1 MTENDQEIY
10 KDFNLTVS
18 ERWQQE
24 IAGISRAIV
33 SPNFV
38 IIPACGLIVTRRGV
52 IHNQSEWVKLHIYQT
67 QSHHYKIQELLCL
80 IVFGV

>member
-1 MTENDQEIY
+1 MTESDQEIY

-33 SPNFV
+33 SPNIENFHVTCLYSAAEFSIV
-38 IIPACGLIVTRRGV
+38 IIPASGRNVA
-52 IHNQSEWVKLHIYQT
+52 
-67 QSHHYKIQELLCL
+67 
-80 IVFGV
+80 

>member
-1 MTENDQEIY
+1 MTESDQEIY

-33 SPNFV
+33 SPKIENFHVNFLYSAAEFSIV
-38 IIPACGLIVTRRGV
+38 IIPACGLNVA
-52 IHNQSEWVKLHIYQT
+52 
-67 QSHHYKIQELLCL
+67 
-80 IVFGV
+80 

>member
-1 MTENDQEIY
+1 MTESDQEIY

-24 IAGISRAIV
+24 IAGIS
-33 SPNFV
+33 PNIENFHANFLYSAAEFSIV

-52 IHNQSEWVKLHIYQT
+52 IHNQSEWV
-67 QSHHYKIQELLCL
+67 
-80 IVFGV
+80 

>member
-1 MTENDQEIY
+1 MTESDQEIY

-33 SPNFV
+33 SPNIENFHVNFLYSAAEFSIV
-38 IIPACGLIVTRRGV
+38 IIPACVLNVA
-52 IHNQSEWVKLHIYQT
+52 
-67 QSHHYKIQELLCL
+67 
-80 IVFGV
+80 

>member
-1 MTENDQEIY
+1 MTEGDQEIY

-33 SPNFV
+33 SLNIENFHANFLYSAAEFITV
-38 IIPACGLIVTRRGV
+38 VIPACGLIVTRRGV
-52 IHNQSEWVKLHIYQT
+52 IHNQSE
-67 QSHHYKIQELLCL
+67 
-80 IVFGV
+80 